1 MLFRDRID
9 AGRQLAQRLSA
20 YAGRADVVIVG
31 LPRGGVPVAAEVAK
45 ALHVPLDI
53 MVVRKLGVPGHEEL
67 ALGAIAPG
75 DALVV
80 NPGVMAQLRE
90 PEVAL
95 HEAMARETK
104 ELERREQEYR
114 VARPSID
121 LRGKTALVVDD
132 GLATGATMHA
142 AVEALRRRGVM
153 QCVVAVPVAAWESRR
168 SFEDAGIEV
177 VFVFEPQEFHAV
189 GRHYED
195 FTQTT
200 DEEVL
205 QVLRE
210 VLEGTQDSCRSFT
223 IIPPQLQ
230 KGE

>member
-9 AGRQLAQRLSA
+9 AGEQLAQRLSA
-20 YAGRADVVIVG
+20 YAGRADVVVVG

-75 DALVV
+75 DAVVV
-80 NPGVMAQLRE
+80 NPGIMAQLLE

-95 HEAMARETK
+95 HEAMVRETK

-121 LRGKTALVVDD
+121 LSGKTALVVDD

-153 QCVVAVPVAAWESRR
+153 QCVVAVPVAAWGACV
-168 SFEDAGIEV
+168 SFENAGIAVISVLVPED
-177 VFVFEPQEFHAV
+177 FQAV
-189 GRHYED
+189 GHHYED
-195 FTQTT
+195 FTQTA

-205 QVLRE
+205 RVL
-210 VLEGTQDSCRSFT
+210 LESQGLASVTR
-223 IIPPQLQ
+223 
-230 KGE
+230 K

>member
-1 MLFRDRID
+1 MEAPRAIPSGEVTMLFRDRID
-9 AGRQLAQRLSA
+9 AGEQLAQRLSG
-20 YAGRADVVIVG
+20 YAGRADVVVVG

-67 ALGAIAPG
+67 ALGAIASD

-80 NPGVMAQLRE
+80 NPEVMARLRE

-95 HEAMARETK
+95 HEALVREKK

-114 VARPSID
+114 VARPTMD
-121 LRGKTALVVDD
+121 LRGKIVIVVDD

-142 AVEALRRRGVM
+142 AVKALRGRGVA
-153 QCVVAVPVAAWESRR
+153 QCLVAVPVTAWEARS
-168 SFEDAGIEV
+168 SFEDAGVEV
-177 VFVFEPQEFHAV
+177 VSVFEPSEFHAV
-189 GRHYED
+189 GHHYED

-205 QVLRE
+205 QVLHE
-210 VLEGTQDSCRSFT
+210 TNEALGVS
-223 IIPPQLQ
+223 
-230 KGE
+230 